1 MLDDH
6 FVSSAANEISP
17 AQMEQR
23 EKQKAVQGVLNWTLS
38 PRGCYKS
45 SQVDNL
51 RCQTVVP

>member
-6 FVSSAANEISP
+6 FVSSAANEISS

-38 PRGCYKS
+38 PRGCYKF